1 MKEINNMS
9 PKKTIHAI
17 NKFISDFIDG
27 DFFGLA
33 AQISFYLLSTFFP
46 MALMVFTAASA
57 ISLNYTDAMFKVLAL
72 LPNKAET
79 LITSML
85 VSHRESAMVIASTAV
100 VSLSTMSGL
109 ILTAE
114 KALIRFYQIKNTRSF
129 WMSWIMS
136 IFFAVLIFI
145 SLIAIFSL
153 IIFGRII
160 GTAISTYINYSQA
173 ITLWNISR
181 FAVII
186 IFIAFVVSALYKTL
200 PTIKL
205 KLRDVLPGALITT
218 VAWYAA
224 SMLFALY
231 VNNFPQYE
239 IIYGS
244 LAGFVCMIMWIYM
257 TGVILLAGAKIN
269 ALVYRRKIKKIKLNE
284 KNESQN

>member
-114 KALIRFYQIKNTRSF
+114 KALIRFYQIENTRSF

-160 GTAISTYINYSQA
+160 GTAISTYINYPQA

-205 KLRDVLPGALITT
+205 KLWDVLPGALITT

-269 ALVYRRKIKKIKLNE
+269 ALVYRRKIKKIKFNE
-284 KNESQN
+284 KNEFQN